1 MIFVT
6 GDTHGQIDFEKL
18 KVFSNEN
25 TSLTKNDYMII
36 CGDFGGVWN
45 PLTIDKELEPYIN
58 LPFTVLFI
66 DGNHENFDL
75 LSEYQISN
83 WHGGKVHFI
92 SDNIIHLM
100 RGQVFDIEGLL
111 FFTMG
116 GATSTDKK
124 MRIENISWW
133 KEEEISEDDIIE
145 ANKNLEKVNYKVDY
159 VITHACS
166 EDCYFYPLFRLGY
179 YKSYRENRVLTNFN
193 ALIDYKHWYFGHY
206 HLDGRVDDKRTA
218 LYDEI
223 IRIK

>member
-218 LYDEI
+218 LYDKI

>member
-92 SDNIIHLM
+92 SENIIHLM

>member
-25 TSLTKNDYMII
+25 TSLTKKDYMII

>member
-1 MIFVT
+1 MIFIT
-6 GDTHGQIDFEKL
+6 GDTHGSIDFKKL
-18 KVFSNEN
+18 EIFASEN
-25 TSLTKNDYMII
+25 KELTKDDYMII

-45 PLTIDKELEPYIN
+45 PQTLEQDLTKYIN
-58 LPFTVLFI
+58 LPFTILFI

-75 LSEYQISN
+75 LNEYEISN
-83 WHGGKVHFI
+83 WNGGKVHFI
-92 SDNIIHLM
+92 EDNIIHLM
-100 RGQVFDIEGLL
+100 RGQIFNIEGST

-133 KEEEISEDDIIE
+133 KEEEISDEDITE
-145 ANKNLEKVNYKVDY
+145 AYKNLKKVNYKVDY

-166 EDCYFYPLFRLGY
+166 EDCYYYPLFRLGY
-179 YKSYRENRVLTNFN
+179 YKSYRENRVLTNFKEM
-193 ALIDYKHWYFGHY
+193 IDYKHWYFGHY
-206 HLDGRVDDKRTA
+206 HLDGIIDDKRTA